1 MLACTIVGEISNRHL
16 MTERG
21 IRQSTDGCSN
31 IEESVWE
38 QIERQPFSRRS
49 GNGGNHISPPCATS
63 IQRIN
68 SFRGLSWKWG
78 LQKKV
83 PNKSGFWIHFKIKTN
98 TLFAC
103 FPFRKRL
110 YLNKSIFETKTY
122 DKIEESFLSCLI
134 SKTDFHYLLNSNW
147 PPPSSETSLTIF
159 EKVTIR
165 KALLHNDCQSSW

>member
-1 MLACTIVGEISNRHL
+1 MQYSAKENLPYIKLTFNKKRRTLLRSATYSFTAVASIMLACTIVGEISNRHL

-21 IRQSTDGCSN
+21 IRQSTDGCWN

-78 LQKKV
+78 LQKKSLTRAV
-83 PNKSGFWIHFKIKTN
+83 FELILKSKQIHFLLILHFESGFI
-98 TLFAC
+98 
-103 FPFRKRL
+103 
-110 YLNKSIFETKTY
+110 
-122 DKIEESFLSCLI
+122 
-134 SKTDFHYLLNSNW
+134 
-147 PPPSSETSLTIF
+147 
-159 EKVTIR
+159 
-165 KALLHNDCQSSW
+165 

>member
-1 MLACTIVGEISNRHL
+1 MYYCRRNIEPTSDDGERDSL
-16 MTERG
+16 
-21 IRQSTDGCSN
+21 STDGCWN

-98 TLFAC
+98 TLFAH
-103 FPFRKRL
+103 FAFRKRL
-110 YLNKSIFETKTY
+110 YLNRSIFETKTY

-134 SKTDFHYLLNSNW
+134 SKTDFHYLPNSNW
-147 PPPSSETSLTIF
+147 PPPPQKLLWQYLKRSL
-159 EKVTIR
+159 
-165 KALLHNDCQSSW
+165 